1 MYTHVGINQLYN
13 IAERG
18 EMKNFFLEQ
27 DREQQEDIIGEIFS
41 DLVGTCHGDSDSVLE
56 EYGLSE
62 QFLLDNGYDELQIAT
77 IFDESAKMCEG
88 CGWWVSGQDGCDDC
102 DEDEEEDDEED
113 Y

>member
-1 MYTHVGINQLYN
+1 MYAHVDINELFN

-27 DREQQEDIIGEIFS
+27 NREMQEDIISEVFA
-41 DLVGTCHGDSDSVLE
+41 DLVGTCQGDSDSVLE

-62 QFLLDNGYDELQIAT
+62 EFLLENGFTDLEIAK
-77 IFDESAKMCEG
+77 IFDEAVKMCEH
-88 CGWWVSGQDGCDDC
+88 CGWWVSGQDGCEQC
-102 DEDEEEDDEED
+102 HEDEEEDEEED